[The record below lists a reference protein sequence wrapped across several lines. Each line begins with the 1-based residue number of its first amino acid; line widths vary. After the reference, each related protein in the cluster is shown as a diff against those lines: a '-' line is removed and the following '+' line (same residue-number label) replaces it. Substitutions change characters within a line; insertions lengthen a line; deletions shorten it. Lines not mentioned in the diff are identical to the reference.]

1 MSAPRACCL
10 CILPRPPP
18 PTEEPHVETFSAPS
32 KPRLYYARPP
42 LKADLPRI
50 QKRWPFILAFATVG
64 VSAWAAFLLFA
75 TNQEK
80 LSSSVV
86 KRIMQTVREN
96 EELKNMLGDAIRP
109 EPAWYLNGD
118 PWINGSINL
127 PQGNVDLSFRLK
139 GHRGSGTLY
148 FTSIRKAKGQPFTP
162 LRFRVIGDDKRV
174 VNLSSQTSSSAISAE
189 PS

>member
-1 MSAPRACCL
+1 MFITRRARNL
-10 CILPRPPP
+10 LILDRSFGAAFARGYATVTELPRPPP
-18 PTEEPHVETFSAPS
+18 PTGEPHVETFSAPS

-42 LKADLPRI
+42 LKADLPRV
-50 QKRWPFILAFATVG
+50 QKRWPFILAFATLG

-86 KRIMQTVREN
+86 QRIMQT
-96 EELKNMLGDAIRP
+96 
-109 EPAWYLNGD
+109 
-118 PWINGSINL
+118 INL

-139 GHRGSGTLY
+139 GHQGSGTLY

-174 VNLSSQTSSSAISAE
+174 VNLYSQTSESSSAVNAE
-189 PS
+189 RS